1 MESIYLMTILLVE
14 DNPDEEELALIAF
27 KKSGIDRKIEV
38 ARDGQEAVDYMLAQG
53 EYHDRD
59 VKALPSVIF
68 LDINLPKL
76 SGLEVLKI
84 LRNDERTKLVPVVL
98 LTSSDEEQDMIDG
111 YASGANSYIRK
122 PFDFNEFLL
131 QIKTLG
137 NYWIDNNRTPYA
149 SRR

>member
-1 MESIYLMTILLVE
+1 MTILLVE

-27 KKSGIDRKIEV
+27 KKSGIDREIAV
-38 ARDGQEAVDYMLAQG
+38 TRDGQEAVDYMLAQG
-53 EYHDRD
+53 QYHERD
-59 VKALPSVIF
+59 VKALPTVIF

-84 LRNDERTKLVPVVL
+84 LRLDERTKLVPVVL

-111 YASGANSYIRK
+111 YSLGANSYIRK

-137 NYWIDNNRTPYA
+137 NYWINNNRTPYA
-149 SRR
+149 ARR

>member
-1 MESIYLMTILLVE
+1 MTILLVE
-14 DNPDEEELALIAF
+14 DNPDEEALALIAF
-27 KKSGIDRKIEV
+27 KKSGIDQQIAV

-53 EYHDRD
+53 VYHERD

-84 LRNDERTKLVPVVL
+84 LRQEERTKLVPVVL
-98 LTSSDEEQDMIDG
+98 LTSSDQEQDMIDG
-111 YASGANSYIRK
+111 YSLGANSYIRK

-149 SRR
+149 TRR